1 MYSVLYHSKQGQG
14 SKIQKSTAQK
24 AKEAV
29 ESEKKKQAEAKK
41 KQAVERGE
49 KKQTAKKAE
58 AVWFEIVTSWKEIQL
73 LNQEKEEFIPN
84 REHFKVYINNIINC
98 QYGQLSFQI
107 A

>member
-49 KKQTAKKAE
+49 KKQTAKQDFAKCPLFLGILARK
-58 AVWFEIVTSWKEIQL
+58 FFTRHCTRQLGIV
-73 LNQEKEEFIPN
+73 N
-84 REHFKVYINNIINC
+84 RHKTRQSAFVPGN
-98 QYGQLSFQI
+98 
-107 A
+107 